1 MITQPSNSPDRLPSI
16 DRLIIEGQPQFGVFK
31 RVETINYLD
40 YHSHLISQKPT
51 RQWQK
56 KLKANQFCFLQFS
69 QLPYRI
75 CVAVATIKL
84 ATTAFCYIFNE
95 DSQAFECVEG
105 LQPLTRHSQFTQ
117 SPYQGDIVFQY
128 SSLSVEIQFLA
139 QIIKVKINS
148 KLIHLQA
155 NLQRH
160 SSPLAVCSP
169 AGRYGWTFTQKEPLQ
184 LQSGKLIINSNKVKN
199 SLQTLDLTTDTLVN
213 MDWTLGYMRHITN
226 WFWTSINCY
235 LPNDKREK
243 EDEYKESKK
252 PRHFALNLAM
262 GVNETGICEN
272 ACWLDGKIYYLPP
285 VLFSR
290 PNNSVDTTWHIYHQN
305 LGWSNV
311 RLDLTFTPIRAYE
324 KKDNFGV
331 IASVFEQWLGLYS
344 GEIEV
349 AGQCI
354 VLDKVL
360 GLAEDHFAKW

>member
-1 MITQPSNSPDRLPSI
+1 MTTQAPNSPDNLPSI
-16 DRLIIEGQPQFGVFK
+16 DNLITDGQPQFGVFK
-31 RVETINYLD
+31 HVETINYLD

-69 QLPYRI
+69 QPPYRI

-105 LQPLTRHSQFTQ
+105 LQPLTRHSQFTK
-117 SPYQGDIVFQY
+117 SPYQGDISFQH
-128 SSLSVEIQFLA
+128 STLSIEIRFLA
-139 QIIKVKINS
+139 QAINVQINS
-148 KLIHLQA
+148 KLIFLKA
-155 NLQRH
+155 YLQRH

-184 LQSGKLIINSNKVKN
+184 LQSGTLTINNSSNSNKVNSNKSKN
-199 SLQTLDLTTDTLVN
+199 GLQSLDLTADTLVN

-235 LPNDKREK
+235 LPYNKRE
-243 EDEYKESKK
+243 K
-252 PRHFALNLAM
+252 PRHFVLNLAM
-262 GVNETGICEN
+262 GVNETGVCEN

-349 AGQCI
+349 AGQRI